1 MPDGRSDGHR
11 NKTED
16 DITAEVLERFS
27 ATGDPR
33 LRQIMLSLIGH
44 LHAFVKDVQL
54 TEAEWFKAIE
64 ILTEAGKMCSDR
76 RQEFILFSDT
86 LGVSMV
92 VDLLGH
98 RKPDGATESTVF
110 GPFHRLGAP
119 EMPAGGNIA
128 DRDTTGTPAI
138 VTGRVVD
145 GDGKPI
151 ANAVLDV
158 WQAQTN
164 GLYDSQDKEPDHLHM
179 RGKFRTDGDG
189 RYALR
194 TVIPVNYPIPSDG
207 PVGAMLKA
215 TGRHPWRPAHI
226 HFVVSA
232 DGYEPVT
239 THIFD
244 RSRDPVSAERRRL
257 RRQGFADLRLHPART
272 RQRQRHFRSVFQCR
286 IRFPPGP
293 GRKCGSRCRRRAAR
307 PAGRSRRPAVPRGR
321 VKVHA
326 GEPSSCG
333 FIEFLSTCHVYQGRV
348 RTRVV
353 KGMSCR
359 IPL

>member
-1 MPDGRSDGHR
+1 MHR

-27 ATGDPR
+27 ATADPR
-33 LRQIMLSLIGH
+33 LREIMLSLIGH

-128 DRDTTGTPAI
+128 QRDTTGTPAI
-138 VTGRVVD
+138 VSGRVVD
-145 GDGKPI
+145 GEGKPI

-179 RGKFRTDGDG
+179 RGKFRSDGDG
-189 RYALR
+189 RYKLR

-244 RSRDPVSAERRRL
+244 RRDPYLQSDAVFAVKDSLICDFTRHENGDGNGISGPYFSAEFDFRLAPAGNAVVDVEDAQRRL
-257 RRQGFADLRLHPART
+257 AALGARA
-272 RQRQRHFRSVFQCR
+272 QV
-286 IRFPPGP
+286 
-293 GRKCGSRCRRRAAR
+293 
-307 PAGRSRRPAVPRGR
+307 
-321 VKVHA
+321 
-326 GEPSSCG
+326 
-333 FIEFLSTCHVYQGRV
+333 
-348 RTRVV
+348 
-353 KGMSCR
+353 
-359 IPL
+359 